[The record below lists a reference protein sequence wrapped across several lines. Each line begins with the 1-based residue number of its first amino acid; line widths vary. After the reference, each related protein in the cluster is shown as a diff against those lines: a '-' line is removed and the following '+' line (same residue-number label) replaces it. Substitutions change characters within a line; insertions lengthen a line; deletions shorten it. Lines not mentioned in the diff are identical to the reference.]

1 MARHEEYLWKDP
13 FEASLVGAVLLSDQ
27 IQFLADEVGLI
38 EPFDEKY
45 VRPAAYDLR
54 IGNSYYIDDVRRDL
68 IEESIEIP
76 ANGLVYIRTKEK
88 FNIPYYLVAR
98 YSLRVHQ
105 VYRGLLIDNGLH
117 IDPGY
122 CGYIW
127 IPVHN
132 FTTQTRILPQGQEF
146 ISIEFNRTTRLPPYV
161 EGIKSQDE
169 LVSLGLRNELKGSEG
184 RAIKIFYKDLES
196 YRRRHEDFTP
206 RKFWDKFLGET
217 HQSGMLGT
225 ERRLDIVTGEIQAT
239 VGGFRDQV
247 ERSLASFRRIGV
259 LAALGLIVGLLAILL
274 PILYAEYGKSR
285 EVEAEHGANIKDLR
299 DRLQEQ
305 KNRLDAIP
313 SNQSLPNQG
322 AETKSTPQKGRQK

>member
-1 MARHEEYLWKDP
+1 MPRHEEYLWKDP
-13 FEASLVGAVLLSDQ
+13 FESSLSGAVLLSDQ

-54 IGNSYYIDDVRRDL
+54 IGSSYYKDDVRTDL
-68 IEESIEIP
+68 SDESIEIP
-76 ANGLVYIRTKEK
+76 ANGLVYIRTEEK
-88 FNIPYYLVAR
+88 FNIPYYLIAR

-132 FTTQTRILPQGQEF
+132 FTTQPRILPQGQEF
-146 ISIEFNRTTRLPPYV
+146 ISVEFNRTTRLPKYV
-161 EGIKSQDE
+161 ESIKSQDE
-169 LVSLGLRNELKGSEG
+169 LVSIGLRNELRGSEG
-184 RAIKIFYKDLES
+184 RAIKVFYKDLES
-196 YRRRHEDFTP
+196 YRKRNDEFTP

-217 HQSGMLGT
+217 HQSAMLGT
-225 ERRLDIVTGEIQAT
+225 EQRLDMVKHDVEST
-239 VGGFRDQV
+239 VNALRDQV
-247 ERSLASFRRIGV
+247 GRRVDFLRNFSILAI
-259 LAALGLIVGLLAILL
+259 AGLVIGLLAILL

-285 EVEAEHGANIKDLR
+285 EVEAQHGADIKDLR
-299 DRLQEQ
+299 ERIQEQ
-305 KNRLDAIP
+305 KNRLDAITPGQQVP
-313 SNQSLPNQG
+313 SARSAP
-322 AETKSTPQKGRQK
+322 KSTRQKGR

>member
-1 MARHEEYLWKDP
+1 MATHEEYLWKDP
-13 FEASLVGAVLLSDQ
+13 FEPSLAGAVLLSDQ
-27 IQFLADEVGLI
+27 IQFLADEVGLV

-45 VRPAAYDLR
+45 LRPAAYDLR
-54 IGNSYYIDDVRRDL
+54 VGNSYYIDDVRKDL
-68 IEESIEIP
+68 TEESIEIP

-122 CGYIW
+122 SGYIW

-132 FTTQTRILPQGQEF
+132 FTTQPRILPQGQEF
-146 ISIEFNRTTRLPPYV
+146 ISIEFNRTTRLPKYV
-161 EGIKSQDE
+161 ESIKSQDE
-169 LVSLGLRNELKGSEG
+169 LVSLGLRNELRGSES
-184 RAIKIFYKDLES
+184 RAIKVFYKDLES
-196 YRRRHEDFTP
+196 YRKRNEDFTP

-225 ERRLDIVTGEIQAT
+225 ERRVDKVTADIEAT
-239 VGGFRDQV
+239 VGDFQEKV
-247 ERSLASFRRIGV
+247 ERSLTSFRRVGL

-274 PILYAEYGKSR
+274 PIFYAEYGKSR
-285 EVEAEHGANIKDLR
+285 EATARHDAEIQTLR
-299 DRLQEQ
+299 ERLQEQ
-305 KNRLDAIP
+305 KNQLDAILASQTVP
-313 SNQSLPNQG
+313 SQG
-322 AETKSTPQKGRQK
+322 AASPQPKGRQK